1 MLSIDCRGSM
11 SEVLEGE
18 SEEGPKAV
26 RQSDMN
32 SSYRKASV
40 NKKKSY
46 DTQKNKSMLPEMF
59 IN

>member
-1 MLSIDCRGSM
+1 M